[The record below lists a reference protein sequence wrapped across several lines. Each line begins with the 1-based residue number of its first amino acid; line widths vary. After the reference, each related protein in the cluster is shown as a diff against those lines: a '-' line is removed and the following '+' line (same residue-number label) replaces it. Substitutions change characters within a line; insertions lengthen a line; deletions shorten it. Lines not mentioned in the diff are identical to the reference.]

1 MLRFIVSLFNRK
13 SQSTEPILQNNLDAR
28 DWSAHKAA
36 CRAEKLRAAREQSIG
51 FVPAILQHI
60 DREYI
65 KLLCLTALASICL
78 SALAMGQTMQEQKAC
93 YDQAHKVAHK
103 SVLLT
108 VYNHYD
114 ARTKTC
120 WIMEVTDT
128 TIAPAKAGD
137 PAFGSMFPMTRSE
150 AEYFNNHYAGLY
162 KDIIVFNAF
171 EENSTDAY
179 YIGPAQGSDACHV
192 DDKQCHSL
200 EEFNTLVKSRYHGF

>member
-93 YDQAHKVAHK
+93 YDQAHKVASK
-103 SVLLT
+103 GELVSVS
-108 VYNHYD
+108 NHYD

-120 WIMEVTDT
+120 WV
-128 TIAPAKAGD
+128 
-137 PAFGSMFPMTRSE
+137 R
-150 AEYFNNHYAGLY
+150 EYSNMNGAIDESVY
-162 KDIIVFNAF
+162 NAF
-171 EENSTDAY
+171 EPGVAEAEFAGVPLNPTMHHLSDV
-179 YIGPAQGSDACHV
+179 IGVICFVHDTMCKNVAEFESLA
-192 DDKQCHSL
+192 KQ
-200 EEFNTLVKSRYHGF
+200 RYGF